1 MIRKPLTEYGFSRE
15 QLEEIY
21 KFLKYQFE
29 ISQKKNESIE
39 GVRYFLDKSN
49 IFYVSY
55 CYKKTF
61 DDGVETQLK
70 YLAISPYG
78 TNELDK
84 LYDNPNDLVKRFE
97 RYSEIEII

>member
-1 MIRKPLTEYGFSRE
+1 MIRKPLTEYRFPTE

-21 KFLKYQFE
+21 KFLKYQYE
-29 ISQKKNESIE
+29 TSQSKHEAIE

-55 CYKKTF
+55 CLKKIYNE
-61 DDGVETQLK
+61 GVETQLK
-70 YLAISPYG
+70 YLAISPLG
-78 TNELDK
+78 TTELNK

-97 RYSEIEII
+97 KYSEIEIV

>member
-1 MIRKPLTEYGFSRE
+1 MIRKPLTEYGFPKE
-15 QLEEIY
+15 QLSEIL
-21 KFLKYQFE
+21 KFLKYQYE
-29 ISQKKNESIE
+29 VSQSKNESIE
-39 GVRYFLDKSN
+39 GIRYFLDKSN

-55 CYKKTF
+55 CLKKIF

-84 LYDNPNDLVKRFE
+84 LYDNPQDLVRRFE
-97 RYSEIEII
+97 RYSQIEII